1 MLSDSNYINQL
12 QSYEEYAFS
21 WEELLQNCDIPLAT
35 LEKEV
40 LRLIGRNEIV
50 NLRRGFYLIM
60 PPRYKNFG
68 RLPLQ
73 LYVDKLFKFLNKP
86 YYIGLHSAA
95 SFHGAS
101 HQQVQG
107 DYVITTPPA
116 FRGVDK
122 ANIKLQFF
130 NTSSWSEKNIQQKK
144 SYAGLFNVS
153 SPALTTADLVNY
165 HSKIGGINRM
175 LANLKELSEEIQ
187 IEDLKALLS
196 WYSNKSTIQRLGF
209 LLEEVGMEE
218 KYTDLIFDRLKQ
230 DKFYPVLL
238 SPKKGTKAGGAG
250 NKWKVDVNIKLES
263 DL

>member
-1 MLSDSNYINQL
+1 MSVSNYISQL

-21 WEELLQNCDIPLAT
+21 WEELLQNSDAPLAT

-40 LRLIGRNEIV
+40 LRLIERNEIV
-50 NLRRGFYLIM
+50 NLRRGFYLII
-60 PPRYKNFG
+60 PPRYKNLG
-68 RLPLQ
+68 KLPVQ
-73 LYVDKLFKFLNKP
+73 LYVDKLFKFLDKP
-86 YYIGLHSAA
+86 YYVGLYSAA

-101 HQQVQG
+101 HQQVQS

-116 FRGVDK
+116 LRAIDK
-122 ANIKLQFF
+122 GNIRLQFF
-130 NTSSWSEKNIQQKK
+130 NTSSWSDQNILQKK
-144 SYAGLFNVS
+144 SDAGLFNVS

-175 LANLKELSEEIQ
+175 LANIEELSEEIQ
-187 IEDLKALLS
+187 LEDLKALLS
-196 WYSNKSTIQRLGF
+196 WYSNKSTLQRLGF

-238 SPKKGTKAGGAG
+238 SPKKGEKAGSTG